1 MIRLIFIVVAFLLMV
16 GGLIGGLYFWGVD
29 PLAKFNALV
38 GNAPAIP
45 ETPAAPVAVPP
56 SFVEFGLLIVP
67 VVQDREIKKQAEMII
82 RLEVPHEKKERVA
95 QNLPRLQN
103 AFLQEM
109 MSFLPS
115 HLRTATQLDHAVIQ
129 RRLYMQ
135 AEKVLGAGMVKDV
148 LIDQSTVK

>member
-1 MIRLIFIVVAFLLMV
+1 MMRLIFIVIAFLVMV

-38 GNAPAIP
+38 GNAPADP
-45 ETPAAPVAVPP
+45 NAKVAVVLPP

-67 VVQDREIKKQAEMII
+67 VVQDREVKKQAEMII
-82 RLEVPHEKKERVA
+82 RLEVPYEKKERVA

-109 MSFLPS
+109 MSFLPG
-115 HLRTATQLDHAVIQ
+115 HLRTATQMDHSIVQ
-129 RRLYMQ
+129 RRLLVQ
-135 AEKVLGAGMVKDV
+135 AEKVLGPGMVKDV
-148 LIDQSTVK
+148 LIEQSTVK